1 MPPTVTAAR
10 SNFRDSLL
18 LPEAGTGK
26 AVLLGNVEVHVLDP
40 GTDPDD
46 PGDRA
51 GTSSRRRQ
59 GRSRRVGGPK
69 SPRRDDA

>member
-1 MPPTVTAAR
+1 MPPTVTVAR

-18 LPEAGTGK
+18 LPEATGK

-40 GTDPDD
+40 GTD